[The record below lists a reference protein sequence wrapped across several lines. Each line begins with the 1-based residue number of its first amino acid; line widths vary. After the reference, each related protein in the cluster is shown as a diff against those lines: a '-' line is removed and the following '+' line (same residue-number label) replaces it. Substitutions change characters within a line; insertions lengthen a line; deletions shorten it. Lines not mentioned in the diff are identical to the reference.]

1 MIGLRFDYL
10 YFSGRILSLI
20 SFFIVSI
27 VWLIFGFD
35 STVEVSIA
43 PEFQVIGFHFSTL
56 QTIAISFWIALS
68 NIQVGGYSSARQ
80 LLKEFKKDT
89 RTIITFSYIKSRIQS
104 AKETN
109 QIANFMYVEGFIFA
123 FMTVLVGMFSFEVI
137 WVPLYNYFQFGSWL
151 FPIYTF
157 ELETLSLSFYRNM
170 IGFTIPLFYIG
181 ILFFLQYPQIRF
193 RLNKKAGVLLL
204 WAISLWLIW
213 IAMDSPV
220 AIRGEADFPDLDPPF
235 FITGNTTFPIQGH
248 FPQTVY
254 TYYNISS
261 GQVHSREDVRAWHED
276 DTLVHAVNLL
286 TKYSMFALVIYV
298 FAIRKPEELSWES
311 D

>member
-35 STVEVSIA
+35 STVEGSIYS
-43 PEFQVIGFHFSTL
+43 EYQGIGFHFSTL
-56 QTIAISFWIALS
+56 QTIAIAFWIAVS

-80 LLKEFKKDT
+80 LLKEFWKDT
-89 RTIITFSYIKSRIQS
+89 RTIITFSYIRSRTQS

-109 QIANFMYVEGFIFA
+109 QIANFMYVEGFIYA

-157 ELETLSLSFYRNM
+157 ELETLSQFHSSIHTVHKFDKSLMLS
-170 IGFTIPLFYIG
+170 
-181 ILFFLQYPQIRF
+181 
-193 RLNKKAGVLLL
+193 
-204 WAISLWLIW
+204 
-213 IAMDSPV
+213 
-220 AIRGEADFPDLDPPF
+220 
-235 FITGNTTFPIQGH
+235 
-248 FPQTVY
+248 
-254 TYYNISS
+254 
-261 GQVHSREDVRAWHED
+261 
-276 DTLVHAVNLL
+276 
-286 TKYSMFALVIYV
+286 
-298 FAIRKPEELSWES
+298 
-311 D
+311 